1 MGPETKP
8 AKRDSLLRVFC
19 VSGGKNRNGMMTGQ
33 RSDCLKGRWRYRQRA
48 VTGAWKSHYGGG
60 ASGP

>member
-8 AKRDSLLRVFC
+8 AKRDPLLRVFC
-19 VSGGKNRNGMMTGQ
+19 VSGGKSRNGMMTGQ
-33 RSDCLKGRWRYRQRA
+33 RSDGMTWRGRYRQRD

-60 ASGP
+60 VFGP

>member
-1 MGPETKP
+1 MGPEAKP

-19 VSGGKNRNGMMTGQ
+19 VSGGKDRNVMMMEQ
-33 RSDCLKGRWRYRQRA
+33 QSDRLKVRRRYRQRDI
-48 VTGAWKSHYGGG
+48 TGAWKSHYGGG